1 MEFDP
6 SLALE
11 ETDATYNTMNIQE
24 NIDLKP
30 LTYFKI
36 GGRARYL
43 VEVKDEEDLREAVA
57 FAKTKKVPLLIL
69 GAASNVLVSDRGYNG
84 FVIRMQIRDI
94 SCDGDLLTVGAGV
107 PNAIAVSAALK
118 ESLAGFEWA
127 AGIPGTIGG
136 SVRGNAGCFSGDM
149 SDVVEGVRYLNTKSG
164 KIEEED
170 NTFCRFGYRESIFK
184 TSPHFIIISARL
196 RLRQDN
202 SGLGQRMVRHYTS
215 IRTDT
220 QDIGISSAGCAFK
233 NVLWPSN
240 EARRKR
246 LLSIVPQV
254 AEFSTRETIPVGFL
268 IDQLGLKG
276 RAIGKVSISKKH
288 GNYLINNGG
297 ATAEE
302 VIMLIGL
309 IKEYVHRKYDLQL
322 EEEIQY
328 VGFD

>member
-1 MEFDP
+1 M
-6 SLALE
+6 
-11 ETDATYNTMNIQE
+11 
-24 NIDLKP
+24 
-30 LTYFKI
+30 
-36 GGRARYL
+36 
-43 VEVKDEEDLREAVA
+43 
-57 FAKTKKVPLLIL
+57 
-69 GAASNVLVSDRGYNG
+69 
-84 FVIRMQIRDI
+84 
-94 SCDGDLLTVGAGV
+94 
-107 PNAIAVSAALK
+107 IADK
-118 ESLAGFEWA
+118 
-127 AGIPGTIGG
+127 
-136 SVRGNAGCFSGDM
+136 
-149 SDVVEGVRYLNTKSG
+149 
-164 KIEEED
+164 
-170 NTFCRFGYRESIFK
+170 IFK
-184 TSPHFIIISARL
+184 TSPHFIITSVRL
-196 RLRQDN
+196 RLRHDT

-220 QDIGISSAGCAFK
+220 QDIGMSSAGCAFK
-233 NVLWPSN
+233 NVLWPSS

-246 LLSIVPQV
+246 LLTILPQV